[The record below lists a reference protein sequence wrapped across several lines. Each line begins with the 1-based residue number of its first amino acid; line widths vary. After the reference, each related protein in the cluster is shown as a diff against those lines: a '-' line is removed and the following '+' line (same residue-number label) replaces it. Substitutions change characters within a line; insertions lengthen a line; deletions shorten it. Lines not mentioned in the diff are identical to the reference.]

1 MSSMTEGFVNAWY
14 NAVNSINFAVE
25 NGEDVNFIILADA
38 WASYPPAA
46 LNAQDI
52 QYDKPSETSVSRLAE
67 TDMLRYISAEF
78 GPKIRQVQDEIRT
91 RGGSAA
97 LYNRLGLLYVRSGM
111 YTEARAEYMRSEA
124 MGSVAAMVNL
134 GNLAVMSRDFAAAEQ
149 WFTKALQADPGNR
162 GALNGL
168 NQLDGRS
175 LD

>member
-1 MSSMTEGFVNAWY
+1 
-14 NAVNSINFAVE
+14 
-25 NGEDVNFIILADA
+25 VNFILLEDA

-46 LNAQDI
+46 LNAQDT
-52 QYDKPSETSVSRLAE
+52 QYDKPSENSVSRLAE

-78 GPKIRQVQDEIRT
+78 GPKIQQVQNEIRSQ
-91 RGGSAA
+91 GGSAV

-111 YTEARAEYMRSEA
+111 YNEARAEYTRSAA
-124 MGSVAAMVNL
+124 MGSAAAMVNL

-149 WFTKALQADPGNR
+149 WFTRALQADPGSR

-168 NQLDGRS
+168 NQLAGRS